1 MEASNLTLN
10 FDITCF
16 MTSPRV
22 AALPSLPA
30 FDKSIAERVKESVW
44 RFCLT
49 IVGLIRGPDDEP
61 QAGGAGSAVAVEAK
75 EGKAASSNLRGEDCL
90 RSAGPAAS
98 GREGNGSGAPSSSC
112 FLCTRQLHES

>member
-1 MEASNLTLN
+1 LTLN
-10 FDITCF
+10 FDTTCF

-22 AALPSLPA
+22 IALPSLPA

-49 IVGLIRGPDDEP
+49 TVGLIRGPDDAP
-61 QAGGAGSAVAVEAK
+61 QAGCGGRAIAAEGAK
-75 EGKAASSNLRGEDCL
+75 EGKAASSNLTDRDCL
-90 RSAGPAAS
+90 RSTGPAAS

-112 FLCTRQLHES
+112 FLYTRRSYGS

>member
-1 MEASNLTLN
+1 MTLN

-30 FDKSIAERVKESVW
+30 FDKSIAERVKESVQ

-49 IVGLIRGPDDEP
+49 VGLIRGPDDAP
-61 QAGGAGSAVAVEAK
+61 QAGCVGGATVGAK
-75 EGKAASSNLRGEDCL
+75 EGKAASSSLTGRDCL
-90 RSAGPAAS
+90 GSTGPAVS
-98 GREGNGSGAPSSSC
+98 GREGNGSGVPSS
-112 FLCTRQLHES
+112 